1 MRNAPVLSPGTPTPA
16 AYWEML
22 RSHLRGF
29 SPDEQR
35 VAVGLYR
42 ELSKGAAV
50 EDLQL
55 GRALD
60 VSPAESRALLQ
71 RDAIK
76 SLTYADNEGRVV
88 GFGGLAVTPTHHRF
102 EVDGR
107 ELWTWCAWDSLFIP
121 EILGR
126 TAHVASSDP
135 ESGEIVR
142 LVVSPNEIKSVE
154 PAKAVISFIRPDAL
168 IFGTSAANVISRF
181 CHFIFFF
188 ACPESGERWIATNS
202 GTFLCSLDDAF
213 ALAKRFNAH
222 NFGFELVRRPS
233 AFSAM

>member
-1 MRNAPVLSPGTPTPA
+1 MSKG
-16 AYWEML
+16 
-22 RSHLRGF
+22 
-29 SPDEQR
+29 

-50 EDLQL
+50 DDLQL
-55 GRALD
+55 GRALN
-60 VSPAESRALLQ
+60 VARAESRALLQ

-76 SLTYADNEGRVV
+76 SLTYADHEGRVL

-102 EVDGR
+102 ELDGR

-121 EILGR
+121 EFLGR
-126 TAHVASSDP
+126 TAHVASPDP
-135 ESGEIVR
+135 ESGAIVR
-142 LVVSPNEIKSVE
+142 LVLSPNEIKSVE
-154 PAKAVISFIRPDAL
+154 PAKAIISFVRPDAQ
-168 IFGTSAANVISRF
+168 IFGASAANVISKF

-188 ACPESGERWIATNS
+188 ASPESGERWIARNS

-222 NFGFELVRRPS
+222 NFGAELVRRPPAS
-233 AFSAM
+233 SAM